1 MPRTLW
7 LLVIG
12 MFINVTGAS
21 FLWPLNTIYIHQHLG
36 KSLTAAGFVLMLNS
50 GANVLGNLFGG
61 YLFDKIGGFKTVV
74 LGIVITFASLSGLVF
89 FHDWF
94 QYILFLTLAG
104 FGSGI
109 VFPACYAMAGSV
121 WPEGGRK
128 PFNAVYVAQNA
139 GVAVGS
145 ALGGIVASFSFTY
158 VFLAN
163 AMLYAVFFMIA
174 FFGFKRIRSE
184 KAMQSSVLDHAD
196 SVSGKSKFSALL
208 VICTGYLL
216 GWIAYS
222 QWSSTIASHTQELG
236 ISLGQYSVLWT
247 VNGALIVFGQPLIG
261 FFVKRFAESLKN
273 QIVIGF
279 VIFMMAYG
287 ILFGAERFPA
297 FLAAMVVLTIGEML
311 VWPAVPTIAN
321 RLAPRGKEGFYQG
334 FVNSMATGGRMI
346 GPLFGGM
353 LVDYFSMQLLLA
365 VLLAL
370 LLIAIGT
377 AFLYDRKEKQLS
389 AQSDA

>member
-128 PFNAVYVAQNA
+128 PFTLYTWPKMQVWQLAQR
-139 GVAVGS
+139 S
-145 ALGGIVASFSFTY
+145 AELSLLFHLRMFFSRMRCCTP
-158 VFLAN
+158 
-163 AMLYAVFFMIA
+163 
-174 FFGFKRIRSE
+174 
-184 KAMQSSVLDHAD
+184 SS
-196 SVSGKSKFSALL
+196 S
-208 VICTGYLL
+208 
-216 GWIAYS
+216 
-222 QWSSTIASHTQELG
+222 
-236 ISLGQYSVLWT
+236 
-247 VNGALIVFGQPLIG
+247 
-261 FFVKRFAESLKN
+261 
-273 QIVIGF
+273 
-279 VIFMMAYG
+279 
-287 ILFGAERFPA
+287 
-297 FLAAMVVLTIGEML
+297 
-311 VWPAVPTIAN
+311 
-321 RLAPRGKEGFYQG
+321 
-334 FVNSMATGGRMI
+334 
-346 GPLFGGM
+346 
-353 LVDYFSMQLLLA
+353 
-365 VLLAL
+365 
-370 LLIAIGT
+370 
-377 AFLYDRKEKQLS
+377 
-389 AQSDA
+389 

>member
-1 MPRTLW
+1 
-7 LLVIG
+7 
-12 MFINVTGAS
+12 
-21 FLWPLNTIYIHQHLG
+21 
-36 KSLTAAGFVLMLNS
+36 
-50 GANVLGNLFGG
+50 
-61 YLFDKIGGFKTVV
+61 
-74 LGIVITFASLSGLVF
+74 
-89 FHDWF
+89 
-94 QYILFLTLAG
+94 
-104 FGSGI
+104 
-109 VFPACYAMAGSV
+109 
-121 WPEGGRK
+121 
-128 PFNAVYVAQNA
+128 
-139 GVAVGS
+139 
-145 ALGGIVASFSFTY
+145 
-158 VFLAN
+158 
-163 AMLYAVFFMIA
+163 MLYAVFFMIA

>member
-1 MPRTLW
+1 M
-7 LLVIG
+7 
-12 MFINVTGAS
+12 
-21 FLWPLNTIYIHQHLG
+21 
-36 KSLTAAGFVLMLNS
+36 
-50 GANVLGNLFGG
+50 
-61 YLFDKIGGFKTVV
+61 
-74 LGIVITFASLSGLVF
+74 
-89 FHDWF
+89 
-94 QYILFLTLAG
+94 
-104 FGSGI
+104 
-109 VFPACYAMAGSV
+109 
-121 WPEGGRK
+121 
-128 PFNAVYVAQNA
+128 
-139 GVAVGS
+139 
-145 ALGGIVASFSFTY
+145 
-158 VFLAN
+158 
-163 AMLYAVFFMIA
+163 
-174 FFGFKRIRSE
+174 
-184 KAMQSSVLDHAD
+184 
-196 SVSGKSKFSALL
+196 
-208 VICTGYLL
+208 
-216 GWIAYS
+216 
-222 QWSSTIASHTQELG
+222 
-236 ISLGQYSVLWT
+236 
-247 VNGALIVFGQPLIG
+247 NGALIVFGQPLIG

>member
-222 QWSSTIASHTQELG
+222 QWSLDHRFTYPGAGDISWAVQRALDSERGAHRFRSAADRFFCETVCRIAEKPNRDRICHFYDG
-236 ISLGQYSVLWT
+236 IR
-247 VNGALIVFGQPLIG
+247 N
-261 FFVKRFAESLKN
+261 FVWR
-273 QIVIGF
+273 
-279 VIFMMAYG
+279 
-287 ILFGAERFPA
+287 
-297 FLAAMVVLTIGEML
+297 
-311 VWPAVPTIAN
+311 
-321 RLAPRGKEGFYQG
+321 
-334 FVNSMATGGRMI
+334 
-346 GPLFGGM
+346 
-353 LVDYFSMQLLLA
+353 
-365 VLLAL
+365 
-370 LLIAIGT
+370 
-377 AFLYDRKEKQLS
+377 
-389 AQSDA
+389 